1 MYGIVVGIT
10 FSLFFPSFE
19 EFVKRKFKI
28 GQLIAAMDNSIKMLK
43 AKWKPFLEKK
53 LTLILFLSVS
63 SG

>member
-19 EFVKRKFKI
+19 EFVK
-28 GQLIAAMDNSIKMLK
+28 AAMDNSIKMLK
-43 AKWKPFLEKK
+43 AKWKPFLKKK